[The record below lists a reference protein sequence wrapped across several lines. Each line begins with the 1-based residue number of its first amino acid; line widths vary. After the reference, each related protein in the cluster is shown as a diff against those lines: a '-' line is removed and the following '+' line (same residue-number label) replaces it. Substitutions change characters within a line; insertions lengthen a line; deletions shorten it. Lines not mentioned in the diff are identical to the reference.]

1 MNNFFQPQ
9 APSVPTLK
17 NFENGQVYSANDI
30 FRNLFRDDIQTTILF
45 GSGEEWEIE
54 NDLKSSINQM
64 LFNRYYAIGSSDD
77 EPNEDLLNKFKAERS
92 EVVHFLLYNREESP
106 LLSFN
111 KSYRQM
117 LKKVDF
123 TSSDGVTIQRKAL
136 NIEFVEELF
145 NTKLSDEVVQYAE
158 QFYLSGESGD
168 WYMNHFEKGTARS
181 SCFEETQLKTIV
193 RFIRIVLNVQ
203 QRATESATTAF
214 SEGLDIDDVVSMLSE
229 NYGVES
235 LINKALE
242 DCDMMKKA
250 AVCFQLYGNW
260 VADFRSHN
268 RHQEASGEVFEFS
281 DLQVARQYAK
291 ARNESKKADAERLL
305 NLSKIAELKAEM
317 AERWDMVDD
326 LDLKAD
332 EATANLIKAE
342 KLARPLR
349 G

>member
-1 MNNFFQPQ
+1 MNSIFQPQ
-9 APSVPTLK
+9 SASIPTLK
-17 NFENGQVYSANDI
+17 NFENGQVYSATDI
-30 FRNLFRDDIQTTILF
+30 FRNLFRDDIQTTIMF

-64 LFNRYYAIGSSDD
+64 LFNRYYSIGSDDD
-77 EPNEDLLNKFKAERS
+77 EPNADLLNKFKSERS
-92 EVVHFLLYNREESP
+92 EVLHFLLYNREESP

-145 NTKLSDEVVQYAE
+145 NAKLSDEVVQYAE

-193 RFIRIVLNVQ
+193 RFLRIVLNVQ
-203 QRATESATTAF
+203 QRATEYATTAF
-214 SEGLDIDDVVSMLSE
+214 SEGFGIDEVASKLSE
-229 NYGVES
+229 SYGVES
-235 LINKALE
+235 LITKALE
-242 DCDMMKKA
+242 DCDMNKKA
-250 AVCFQLYGNW
+250 AVCFQCYGNW
-260 VADFRSHN
+260 VVDFRSKN
-268 RHQEASGEVFEFS
+268 RHQQASGEVFEFV
-281 DLQVARQYAK
+281 DLQVGREYAN
-291 ARNESKKADAERLL
+291 ARNESKKADAQRLL
-305 NLSKIAELKAEM
+305 NLSKIAELKAEI
-317 AERWDMVDD
+317 AERRD
-326 LDLKAD
+326 LMDELDGKAD
-332 EATANLIKAE
+332 EATSNLLKAE